1 MTPKRDFFYVIQSL
15 VLVVWLALCAVQDIR
30 LRQVSN
36 RLTLGAALL
45 ALGYLFWS
53 GTTWLG
59 APAVEGG
66 VAFVLALLFT
76 LPGYALGRLGAGD
89 VKLIAALGLA
99 TDYLYVLGTFIGA
112 GLASAAWLL
121 LAPRVWPLMNQGLRN
136 TLQYLDPAHSAR
148 QPFVP
153 FLLIGFCLSWFW
165 IPLVATKN
173 GRNGYIGPFACQA
186 WMKVLV
192 VDDQPLIV
200 EELCEFLESNG
211 YRCVPCASSQEAIER
226 FRDDAEIGLVL
237 CDLHMPEMDGIE
249 LVQALQHLAGKQRA
263 FEAIMLT
270 GRADKQDVIKALRA
284 GIADYYQ
291 KPINLGELLE
301 GLQRQVVALQ
311 DRQKDLDLGHLNQK
325 LQFLSASIDDLY
337 HDLDKVRSSPQSG
350 LSTEAEGEVSDTDR
364 VEIPA
369 IFNQL
374 SPRQLDVARL
384 VGKGQTNYQIAC
396 ELGITENTVKLYV
409 SQVLRLTHMHNRT
422 QLALALSP
430 NNSAARQRV
439 TAH

>member
-1 MTPKRDFFYVIQSL
+1 VNKATS
-15 VLVVWLALCAVQDIR
+15 
-30 LRQVSN
+30 
-36 RLTLGAALL
+36 
-45 ALGYLFWS
+45 
-53 GTTWLG
+53 
-59 APAVEGG
+59 
-66 VAFVLALLFT
+66 
-76 LPGYALGRLGAGD
+76 
-89 VKLIAALGLA
+89 VKI
-99 TDYLYVLGTFIGA
+99 
-112 GLASAAWLL
+112 
-121 LAPRVWPLMNQGLRN
+121 
-136 TLQYLDPAHSAR
+136 
-148 QPFVP
+148 
-153 FLLIGFCLSWFW
+153 
-165 IPLVATKN
+165 
-173 GRNGYIGPFACQA
+173 
-186 WMKVLV
+186 LV

-200 EELCEFLESNG
+200 EELCEFLESSG
-211 YRCVPCASSQEAIER
+211 YRCVPCESSQQAIER
-226 FRDDAEIGLVL
+226 FSEDTEIGLVL
-237 CDLHMPEMDGIE
+237 CDLHMPGLDGIQ
-249 LVQALQHLAGKQRA
+249 LVQELQRLSGKHRA

-291 KPINLGELLE
+291 KPIDLDEMLE
-301 GLQRQVVALQ
+301 GVQRQEVALQ
-311 DRQKDLDLGHLNQK
+311 ERQKSLQLGHLNQK

-337 HDLDKVRSSPQSG
+337 QDLDKVRRSPQ
-350 LSTEAEGEVSDTDR
+350 VSDVSDSDVSDLDR

-430 NNSAARQRV
+430 SNSGLRQRV